1 MFNLIGNIISGF
13 FVGLIARAIYWGDND
28 MGFWMTSL
36 LGIGGA
42 LIAGLLGSL
51 SSGQGVREGFNRAG
65 CISSIVGALVLI
77 FIGNR
82 MGWHL

>member
-13 FVGLIARAIYWGDND
+13 FVGLIARALYWGNND
-28 MGFWMTSL
+28 MGFGMTIL

-42 LIAGLLGSL
+42 LIAGMLGSL
-51 SSGQGVREGFNRAG
+51 SSGRGVREGFNRAG
-65 CISSIVGALVLI
+65 CISSIVGAMVLI